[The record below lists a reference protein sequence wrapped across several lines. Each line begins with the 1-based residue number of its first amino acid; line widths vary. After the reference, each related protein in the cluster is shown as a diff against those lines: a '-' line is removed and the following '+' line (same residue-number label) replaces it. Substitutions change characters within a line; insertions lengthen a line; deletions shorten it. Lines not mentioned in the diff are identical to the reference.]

1 MQVAAISEGRY
12 LRLSRMYWWK
22 HDIAKYY
29 GLSPREVE
37 TWDSDEI
44 LECLAR
50 IADDLAHNKNKNK

>member
-12 LRLSRMYWWK
+12 LRLSRVNWWK

-29 GLSPREVE
+29 GINPREVE
-37 TWDSDEI
+37 TWDTDEV

-50 IADDLAHNKNKNK
+50 IADDLGHSKNKK